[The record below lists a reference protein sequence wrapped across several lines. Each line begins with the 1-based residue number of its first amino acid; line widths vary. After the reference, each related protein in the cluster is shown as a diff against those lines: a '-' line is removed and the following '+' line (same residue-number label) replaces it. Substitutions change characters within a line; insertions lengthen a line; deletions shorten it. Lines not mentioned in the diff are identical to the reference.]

1 LVAIVHLSPDALSD
15 PTSIATLAS
24 LAAEE
29 ELVLVCVECMVVEG
43 LLRRIRDALPR
54 RQIVA
59 LLVYSDIQPH
69 ERGLIEE
76 LLEEGKVPLVLT
88 FDDPTADRLTRWLW
102 LEPDHSVALPAQA
115 A

>member
-15 PTSIATLAS
+15 PTSMATLAS

-59 LLVYSDIQPH
+59 LLVYADIQPH

-76 LLEEGKVPLVLT
+76 LLEEGRVPLVLT
-88 FDDPTADRLTRWLW
+88 FDDPADRLARWLW